1 MKRNPLIPFALI
13 AAIGIVLMVILAF
26 KGVDQKKDIASA
38 SKDGGKKTETA
49 SAKPEDIYKNTCITC
64 HGDQMQGGVGPNLQK
79 IGGELSQAE
88 IKDILTNGKTGKI
101 GTMPKGL
108 LDPKQ
113 VDVMSKWLAS
123 KK

>member
-13 AAIGIVLMVILAF
+13 AAIGIVLIIILSF
-26 KGVDQKKDIASA
+26 KGVDQKKDIAA
-38 SKDGGKKTETA
+38 AKGGGKKTTETA
-49 SAKPEDIYKNTCITC
+49 SAKPEDIYKNTCIGC

-79 IGGELSQAE
+79 IGGQLSQAE
-88 IKDILTNGKTGKI
+88 IKDILTNGKTGKM

-108 LDPKQ
+108 LEPAQ
-113 VDVMSKWLAS
+113 IDVMSKWLSS

>member
-13 AAIGIVLMVILAF
+13 AAIGIVLIIILGF
-26 KGVDQKKDIASA
+26 KGVDQKKEIAA
-38 SKDGGKKTETA
+38 AKDGGKKTTETA
-49 SAKPEDIYKNTCITC
+49 SAKPEDIYKNTCIGC

-79 IGGELSQAE
+79 IGGQLSQDE
-88 IKDILTNGKTGKI
+88 IKNILQNGKTGKI

-108 LDPKQ
+108 LPAEQ
-113 VDVMSKWLAS
+113 VDVMAKWLAS